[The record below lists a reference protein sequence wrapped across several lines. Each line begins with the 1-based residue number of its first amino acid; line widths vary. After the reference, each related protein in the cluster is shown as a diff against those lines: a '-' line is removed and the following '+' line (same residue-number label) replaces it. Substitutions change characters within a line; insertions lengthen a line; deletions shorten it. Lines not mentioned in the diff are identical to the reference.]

1 MSSER
6 TEGAKMTKSI
16 SDTARGRYTPSASVL
31 RRRTTNALIL
41 VSTISGVVSLPGV
54 GVAGASGVEVSA
66 SPHRTMALAP
76 GSGQT
81 TTGPQGPQ
89 GFRGKRGFQG
99 YQGATGSQGTQG
111 YQGYQGDTGSQ
122 GAQGY
127 QGAAGTQGDTGSQ
140 GVQGYQGDTGSQG
153 TQGYQG
159 YQGDTGPQG
168 YQGTDGAQGSQGP
181 LATRFYGSF
190 FDSTTQ
196 VNPVPDD
203 PNPMI
208 LGTTPEANG
217 VSIVA
222 GSEITVANAGTYNI
236 QFSSQFEQTVSPSH
250 DVAVWLRLNGADV
263 PWSNTN
269 VTLQGNGATWVAA
282 WNFVLSL
289 SAGDE
294 VQIVWASSGAGTQ
307 MLAVPASVTPPRPGT
322 PSVIVTVQ
330 GV

>member
-1 MSSER
+1 
-6 TEGAKMTKSI
+6 MTKSI

-99 YQGATGSQGTQG
+99 YRGVRGH
-111 YQGYQGDTGSQ
+111 QGYQGDTGSQ

-140 GVQGYQGDTGSQG
+140 GMQGYQGATGSQGYQGDTGP
-153 TQGYQG
+153 QGYQGATGPQG

-181 LATRFYGSF
+181 LATRFFGSF

-196 VNPVPDD
+196 VNPVPDN

-217 VSIVA
+217 ISIVA

-269 VTLQGNGATWVAA
+269 VTLKGNGDTYVAA

-294 VQIVWASSGAGTQ
+294 VQIVWASPEAGMQ
-307 MLAVPASVTPPRPGT
+307 MRAVPASVTPPRPGA

>member
-1 MSSER
+1 M
-6 TEGAKMTKSI
+6 
-16 SDTARGRYTPSASVL
+16 
-31 RRRTTNALIL
+31 
-41 VSTISGVVSLPGV
+41 
-54 GVAGASGVEVSA
+54 
-66 SPHRTMALAP
+66 
-76 GSGQT
+76 
-81 TTGPQGPQ
+81 
-89 GFRGKRGFQG
+89 QG
-99 YQGATGSQGTQG
+99 YQGAAGT
-111 YQGYQGDTGSQ
+111 QGDTGSQ
-122 GAQGY
+122 GAQGNLGDTGS

-159 YQGDTGPQG
+159 NLGDTGSQGVQGYQGAAGTQGDTGSQGTQGYQGNQGDTGSQGVQGYQGAAGTQGDTGSQGVQGYQGATGPQGYQGDAGPQG

-181 LATRFYGSF
+181 LATRFFGSF

-196 VNPVPDD
+196 VNPVPDN

-217 VSIVA
+217 ISIVA

-269 VTLQGNGATWVAA
+269 VTLQGNGTTYVAA

-289 SAGDE
+289 STGDE
-294 VQIVWASSGAGTQ
+294 VQIVWASPEAGMQ
-307 MLAVPASVTPPRPGT
+307 MLAVPASVTPPRPGA
-322 PSVIVTVQ
+322 PSVMVTVQ